1 MITTIFKKS
10 NPINYAFVGILMILF
25 FFIGQFYA
33 NQTVRPNNNTVV
45 KIVVLLELMLS
56 IIAISIV
63 AKKNGLS
70 KDSAYA
76 VLFGFLFV
84 VFFPNLFSDFKLI
97 TANLFIILAMRRLI
111 MTQTLKFPKEKIFDA
126 SLLIFIATLFHF
138 WSILF
143 LILVFITVM
152 MHVGRDYRNWVIPFI
167 AFFAIMIS
175 FVFYSLAVDKS
186 LINDF
191 LSRISVQF
199 SITYFKSIYE
209 NISFSLFATI
219 ALFFMATLF
228 MSLSNKPLVL
238 NSTFKKLIIW
248 FTIAVFIFIV
258 SPNKSNASLVFTF
271 APLTIIANNFIESIY
286 IKWQQELTLALVIV
300 CSFFSF
306 FSQL

>member
-10 NPINYAFVGILMILF
+10 NPINYAFVGILMFLF

-33 NQTVRPNNNTVV
+33 NKTILPNNNTVV

-76 VLFGFLFV
+76 VFFGFLFV
-84 VFFPNLFSDFKLI
+84 VFFPNLFFDFKLI
-97 TANLFIILAMRRLI
+97 TANLFVVLAMRRLI
-111 MTQTLKFPKEKIFDA
+111 MIQTLKFPKEKIFDA

-143 LILVFITVM
+143 LILVFITVI

-167 AFFAIMIS
+167 ALFAIMIS

-191 LSRISVQF
+191 LSRISIQF

-209 NISFSLFATI
+209 NISFSLYATI

-248 FTIAVFIFIV
+248 FFIAVIIFIV
-258 SPNKSNASLVFTF
+258 SPNKSNVSLVFTF
-271 APLTIIANNFIESIY
+271 APLAIIANNFIESTY